1 MKNVDN
7 KKTSLQRL
15 HLFEVMQQHLVKETK
30 YILIIRTILKK
41 KGKQHSAFLT
51 FMKQNFKFT
60 GRKDIEH

>member
-1 MKNVDN
+1 MKNIDN
-7 KKTSLQRL
+7 KKTTLQRL
-15 HLFEVMQQHLVKETK
+15 HLFLAMQHLLKETK

-51 FMKQNFKFT
+51 FMKQNFKCT

>member
-1 MKNVDN
+1 MKNVDY
-7 KKTSLQRL
+7 KKTTLQRL
-15 HLFEVMQQHLVKETK
+15 HLFLAMQHLLKETK
-30 YILIIRTILKK
+30 YILIITTIKK